1 MTEKSIDLRL
11 VFTKTDSGTLEVTER
26 KLGLSQTARRV
37 LILIDGQRRLSD
49 LAGMARPNELI
60 KVIEELQTKDLIRLT
75 GIAEG
80 PNVEDL
86 RARDQQLAVVVAE
99 LKKALDGKF
108 HAELG
113 NTGHIFDER
122 VKDCVNLDVM
132 RRVLREGIDAVL
144 FKNGDRSAQN
154 IVSVVRP
161 ILSRSFLKN

>member
-11 VFTKTDSGTLEVTER
+11 VFAKTDPGTLEVTER

-37 LILIDGQRRLSD
+37 LILMDGQRRLSD
-49 LAGMARPNELI
+49 LAGMARPGELVL
-60 KVIEELQTKDLIRLT
+60 VIEELQSKGLVRLS

-80 PNVEDL
+80 PNIEDI
-86 RARDQQLAVVVAE
+86 RARDQQLMVVVSE

-132 RRVLREGIDAVL
+132 RRVLREAIDAVS
-144 FKNGDRSAQN
+144 FKNGDRAAQH
-154 IVSVVRP
+154 IVSLVRP
-161 ILSRSFLKN
+161 ILSRSFQKV

>member
-11 VFTKTDSGTLEVTER
+11 VFAKTDPGTLEVTER
-26 KLGLSQTARRV
+26 ALGLSQTARRV

-49 LAGMARPNELI
+49 LSGMARPGELVR
-60 KVIEELQTKDLIRLT
+60 VIEELQGKGLIRLT

-80 PNVEDL
+80 PNVEDI
-86 RARDQQLAVVVAE
+86 RARDQHLAVVVAE

-108 HAELG
+108 YVELG

-132 RRVLREGIDAVL
+132 RRVLREGIDAVS
-144 FKNGDRSAQN
+144 FKNGDRAAQN
-154 IVSVVRP
+154 LVSIVRP
-161 ILSRSFLKN
+161 ILSRSFQKT